1 MLTQVDADRHS
12 LTMMEGICGH
22 RTDPD
27 KAIEKADGCVYTR
40 SGQKRQ
46 RKTTQGWDLLI
57 RWKDGSE
64 SWQKLKDMKESH
76 PIDTTEY
83 AKARGITDEP
93 AFAWW
98 VPYTLRKRDVILSA
112 VKSRIRKTTH

>member
-27 KAIEKADGCVYTR
+27 KAIEKADGYVYTR

-57 RWKDGSE
+57 IFRKNKKIKKHTQIWIQDIPSSTSPTWSSRSDAEKEVCFNWKT
-64 SWQKLKDMKESH
+64 KD
-76 PIDTTEY
+76 
-83 AKARGITDEP
+83 
-93 AFAWW
+93 
-98 VPYTLRKRDVILSA
+98 
-112 VKSRIRKTTH
+112 